1 MRNKRFILFL
11 FFVSIILENRLLQY
25 GGRGPQVQV
34 LGYMPMQLVAPSAV
48 SIADAIEAI
57 SCTINLAVSF
67 FVIMV
72 RF

>member
-1 MRNKRFILFL
+1 M
-11 FFVSIILENRLLQY
+11 
-25 GGRGPQVQV
+25 QVI
-34 LGYMPMQLVAPSAV
+34 GYRPMQLVAPSAV
-48 SIADAIEAI
+48 NIADAIEAI